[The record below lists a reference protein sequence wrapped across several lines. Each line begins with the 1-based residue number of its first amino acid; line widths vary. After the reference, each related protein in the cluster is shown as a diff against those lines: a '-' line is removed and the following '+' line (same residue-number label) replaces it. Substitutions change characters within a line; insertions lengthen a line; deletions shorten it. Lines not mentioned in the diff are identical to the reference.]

1 MANTTTSPSRPS
13 TWWARSMRPSRR
25 RKVRAPS
32 ARSRSR
38 PRSRRKPP
46 QKMARKRSHR
56 RSSRKPPQRAARSRS
71 SVADKLHVDIVTV
84 EGRRF
89 RGDADF
95 VVAPGSEGELGV
107 LPRHIPLLTPLAPG
121 SVRVRNDGEEQL
133 FFVSGGFLEV
143 RPDQVTVLADS
154 AERADDIDE
163 ARAEEARHRAESLLQ
178 QKLSDADQAAASAA
192 LARAEAR
199 LRLAELRRRRR
210 V

>member
-1 MANTTTSPSRPS
+1 MASTTTFPSRRS
-13 TWWARSMRPSRR
+13 TWWAPSMRPSRR
-25 RKVRAPS
+25 RRAR
-32 ARSRSR
+32 AAGARRRSRE
-38 PRSRRKPP
+38 
-46 QKMARKRSHR
+46 MN
-56 RSSRKPPQRAARSRS
+56 RKPPQRAARSRS
-71 SVADKLHVDIVTV
+71 RVADKLHVDIVTV

-107 LPRHIPLLTPLAPG
+107 LPKHIPLLTPLASG
-121 SVRVRNDGEEQL
+121 SVKVRNDGEEL
-133 FFVSGGFLEV
+133 FFFVGGGFLEV
-143 RPDQVTVLADS
+143 RPDQVTVLADA
-154 AERADDIDE
+154 AERAEDIDE
-163 ARAEEARHRAESLLQ
+163 ARAEEARRRAESLLQ